1 MKPFFIR
8 NCFLALIFICS
19 LLTSCASKTAYATEN
34 KSTATTESSS
44 YDDLVIDTSTENG
57 SIISISDDATA
68 VEIVKDMGIGINLG
82 NTLESCGDWITNK
95 TVNGY
100 ETAWGSCT
108 ITEDIIKGFASEGF
122 RSVRIPVAWSNLMST
137 DGTYT
142 IDSNL
147 MARVTQIAKL
157 VTDNNMYAVVNIHWD
172 GGWWDKFPT
181 DETTCM
187 AKYTA
192 IWKQVA
198 ANFKDFDNRL
208 ILESLNEEGGW
219 SSVWNQYSG
228 TTVGK
233 AESYGLL
240 NKINQTF
247 TTIVRNS
254 GSHNATRLLLIAG
267 YNTGIDTT
275 CDSLFKMPTDPANKC
290 AISVH
295 YYTPSTFAILTEDA
309 SWGKNAKTW
318 GTNSE
323 KAELATNMN
332 KMKTHFV
339 DKGIP
344 VIIGEYGCP
353 KKNKDADSVRLYLS
367 SVCQAAYEN
376 NMCPMLWDTYNR
388 DDPTSNHY
396 NRATHKMVDNV
407 LRTLLRKVATETR

>member
-1 MKPFFIR
+1 MKLNPRKTLILPVI
-8 NCFLALIFICS
+8 FLVSLCLLFSCTNNTSTSEEENSTKSNITIDNGDTILI
-19 LLTSCASKTAYATEN
+19 TD
-34 KSTATTESSS
+34 TAT
-44 YDDLVIDTSTENG
+44 
-57 SIISISDDATA
+57 AA
-68 VEIVKDMGIGINLG
+68 EIVKDMGIGINLG
-82 NTLESCGDWITNK
+82 NTFDSCNCTWITDGK
-95 TVNGY
+95 VSSY
-100 ETAWGSCT
+100 ETAWGSCI
-108 ITEDIIKGFASEGF
+108 ITEDIIKGYAAEGF

-147 MARVTQIAKL
+147 MARVTQIAKW

-198 ANFKDFDNRL
+198 ANFKDFDNKL

-240 NKINQTF
+240 NKIKQTF

-309 SWGKNAKTW
+309 S
-318 GTNSE
+318 
-323 KAELATNMN
+323 
-332 KMKTHFV
+332 
-339 DKGIP
+339 
-344 VIIGEYGCP
+344 
-353 KKNKDADSVRLYLS
+353 
-367 SVCQAAYEN
+367 
-376 NMCPMLWDTYNR
+376 
-388 DDPTSNHY
+388 
-396 NRATHKMVDNV
+396 
-407 LRTLLRKVATETR
+407 